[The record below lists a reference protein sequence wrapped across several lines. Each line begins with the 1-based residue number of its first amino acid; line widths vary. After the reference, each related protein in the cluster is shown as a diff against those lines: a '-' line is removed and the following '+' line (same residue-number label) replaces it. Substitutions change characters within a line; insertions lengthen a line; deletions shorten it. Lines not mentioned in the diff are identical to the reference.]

1 MIFEDIVNNI
11 ENADKISDNDWITVI
26 DNFIK
31 KEFENKK
38 MREIKY
44 LFYIFVMINMKKVK
58 YSEYTQNVRN
68 SIIQYYKKNKPLLG
82 LQIIQWYQSKECI
95 KKCIDYSLEE
105 LGYTIKDAYL
115 FLIEWL
121 VNSKNLSRTKK
132 ELIKYFL
139 IILSNKSTFD
149 FNIYKKMAKAKYSIE
164 YSDVC
169 KYISEQ
175 MKKYN
180 INELYIIYIDNLIDI
195 YEQKQK
201 NFKELDET
209 VSFYIRENLLEVQLM
224 SNLEKE
230 FDKIIKNKKSV
241 DTNLVFLDYVEKFK
255 KICNDNEIDFY
266 NTKVC
271 KELIYSYIFRY
282 NNEINK
288 ENIKIIEQYLLKNQN
303 KVLTDRT
310 SFNIINAFISKKI
323 KIKCK
328 IIKKINNISEIEN
341 EEKINNLIRLNN
353 EEKKKFIL
361 ELNKIKLISGV
372 IPYNICKYVIYCILK
387 YNEFKDIRECILCD
401 FATNIEWKNGI
412 YNVMNYIDETD
423 EMNFLNGYYS
433 HLKYIKLKV
442 NLISDFSNKNVKII
456 DTIYHEI
463 EHVLQYKDIKEKNFV
478 GNRYYMYIESE
489 IAKKIKNYDKL
500 NYYNEYT
507 EIEARLVGA
516 TKLSNFLDEININKD
531 ECFILGKTVNE
542 YVNKRQIECKNLLKK
557 ANLKKV
563 NANEVKNIVDIWK
576 EINKID
582 NT

>member
-255 KICNDNEIDFY
+255 KICNDNE
-266 NTKVC
+266 
-271 KELIYSYIFRY
+271 
-282 NNEINK
+282 
-288 ENIKIIEQYLLKNQN
+288 QYLLKNQN

-328 IIKKINNISEIEN
+328 IIKKINNISKIEN

-361 ELNKIKLISGV
+361 ELNEIKLISGV

>member
-230 FDKIIKNKKSV
+230 FDKIIKNKKSI
-241 DTNLVFLDYVEKFK
+241 DTNFVFLDYVEKFK
-255 KICNDNEIDFY
+255 KICNDNQIDFY

-328 IIKKINNISEIEN
+328 IIKKINNISKIEN

>member
-1 MIFEDIVNNI
+1 MIFEDIVKNI

-38 MREIKY
+38 MREMKY
-44 LFYIFVMINMKKVK
+44 LIYIFVMINMKKVK